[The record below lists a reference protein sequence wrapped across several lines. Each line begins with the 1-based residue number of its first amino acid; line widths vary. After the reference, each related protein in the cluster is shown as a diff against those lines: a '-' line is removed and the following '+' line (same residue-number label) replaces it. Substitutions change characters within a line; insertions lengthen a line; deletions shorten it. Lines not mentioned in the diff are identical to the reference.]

1 MREAFKKAAE
11 ENSRILHREL
21 AEFLDGT
28 WSLARKS
35 SDVIDSCRV
44 RIKTEGKELD
54 STLVLRN
61 IISDLYCCLDSLERG
76 GCRTLLNNLRMAFED
91 YCLALQLH
99 ADPKAYTLFLKDELD
114 APKAVTFAKKQREGY
129 KDFGQLY
136 GLFSNISHHSQLTLL
151 ARQVVSIEN
160 DVVCYAHLKPI
171 NPTKLTPQVSN
182 LVFIGFL
189 LIEIGVL
196 AEEICLDLI
205 DKPYFGIKT
214 SEGYQKRFDTPEAIF
229 MLKLIEKADTILN
242 PLVSS
247 QL

>member
-61 IISDLYCCLDSLERG
+61 IISDLCCCLDSLERG
-76 GCRTLLNNLRMAFED
+76 GCRTIDNNLRMAFED
-91 YCLALQLH
+91 YCCALQLY
-99 ADPKAYTLFLKDELD
+99 ADPKAYPLFLKEDLD
-114 APKAVTFAKKQREGY
+114 IPQAITFAKKHRQGY
-129 KDFGQLY
+129 EDFGQLY
-136 GLFSNISHHSQLTLL
+136 GHFSSILHHSRLILL

-160 DVVCYAHLKPI
+160 AMVCYAHLKPI
-171 NPTKLTPQVSN
+171 NPIKLTGQISK
-182 LVFIGFL
+182 LIFIAFF
-189 LIEIGVL
+189 LIEIGML
-196 AEEICLDLI
+196 AEEICLGLI
-205 DKPYFGIKT
+205 EAPYFGIKT
-214 SEGYQKRFDTPEAIF
+214 PEGFQKRFDTPEAIF
-229 MLKLIEKADTILN
+229 ILKLAEKTDSILN
-242 PLVSS
+242 PPGSLQV
-247 QL
+247 